1 MEGAENIQKQTAGL
15 TLEDG
20 SFYEGIS
27 FGASKNTHGE
37 VVFNTGMTGYPEALT
52 DPSYKGQLL
61 VCTYPLIGNYGVPG
75 IERDEHDILRHFESD
90 RMHVSALIV
99 EHYPEHYA
107 HPQAQRS
114 LSAWLKEQGVPAL
127 RGIDTR
133 ALTKHLRAHG
143 TMRGTLIIEGVQEY
157 GTQYDENLVNE
168 VSCASAITYT
178 PQHYHRTVVLVDCG
192 VKNNIIRLLLERG
205 VRVTRVPWNY
215 NFLSLAGGYDGV
227 VISNGP
233 GDPKICAPLIA
244 RLKIV
249 LRNDQ
254 PVLGICLG
262 MQLLALAAGANTYKL
277 PYGHRSQNQPCREVG
292 TKRCYI
298 TTQNHGYAVD
308 AATLP
313 SDWQVWFENAN
324 DGTVEGIKHTRKP
337 CIAVQ
342 FHPEATPGPHDTEY
356 IFDSFVQ
363 QLRA

>member
-1 MEGAENIQKQTAGL
+1 
-15 TLEDG
+15 
-20 SFYEGIS
+20 
-27 FGASKNTHGE
+27 
-37 VVFNTGMTGYPEALT
+37 
-52 DPSYKGQLL
+52 
-61 VCTYPLIGNYGVPG
+61 
-75 IERDEHDILRHFESD
+75 
-90 RMHVSALIV
+90 
-99 EHYPEHYA
+99 
-107 HPQAQRS
+107 
-114 LSAWLKEQGVPAL
+114 
-127 RGIDTR
+127 
-133 ALTKHLRAHG
+133 
-143 TMRGTLIIEGVQEY
+143 MRGTLIIEGVQEY

-254 PVLGICLG
+254 PVLGICWG
-262 MQLLALAAGANTYKL
+262 MEVLALAAGANTYKL